1 MLLLYRDQQLDKI
14 NEALADAHL
23 KLCVICG
30 QRLTFLIEDKAA
42 LEKPQITD
50 RDVAFVRRTIQ
61 ETGPRRQSLNSKP
74 LTASTVP
81 SLEARLTA
89 NLLQLVAS
97 WRAIFISEPHL
108 GSDARNEAWNWQS
121 EDGSLKALAVLDKNS
136 TLTLRLSSREP
147 GWEGARLK
155 FRLGPVNQEII
166 FQLDSDGQVHA
177 QVGVPLPERSNNLTD
192 MSIEVVAN

>member
-1 MLLLYRDQQLDKI
+1 MLLSYRDHQLDKI

-23 KLCVICG
+23 KLCIICG
-30 QRLTFLIEDKAA
+30 KRLTLLRENKAA

-50 RDVAFVRRTIQ
+50 HDVAFVRRVIQ
-61 ETGPRRQSLNSKP
+61 ETGLRRQSRNSKAGA
-74 LTASTVP
+74 ASSGP
-81 SLEARLTA
+81 SSEDRLTA

-97 WRAIFISEPHL
+97 WRALFVSEDHKGL
-108 GSDARNEAWNWQS
+108 DGGHEAWNWQS
-121 EDGSLKALAVLDKNS
+121 EDGSLKALAVWDKNS
-136 TLTLRLSSREP
+136 TLIIRLSSREP

-155 FRLGPVNQEII
+155 FRLGPVDQEII

-177 QVGVPLPERSNNLTD
+177 QVGVPLPKRSKNLTD